1 MLPSMKTILTTLR
14 LHIGARLLE
23 LELLITACLLLVAG
37 IATLIVEAGGLVR
50 WVDLS
55 IVTAFVCLFVLISL
69 GLALRRWGEDQIV
82 LPLAAL
88 LAGLGMVV
96 ARRLEPDLVARYG
109 TLYSGIALKQ
119 VIWVLLGALILG
131 LVCFV
136 PWRLRWLRNYR
147 YTWLLLGLL
156 LVSLTAVI
164 GVERNGARLW
174 LNLGFFQLQPVEPLK
189 ILLVVYLAAYLEEH
203 RDLIG
208 RSSYQLGRLR
218 LPPLPYLAPIVLM
231 WGLTVGLI
239 IVQKDLGAALLFF
252 GIFLAMLYLVAGRTS
267 YVVAG
272 LLAFGAGA
280 AALYPIF
287 SHVQTRVDAWRDP
300 WADPFGGG
308 YQMIQALYALATG
321 GPLGTGLGL
330 GDPTAVPESQT
341 DFVFVAL
348 GEELGLIGILGLLA
362 CYALLAIQGYT
373 IARNARD
380 GFQQLLAAGL
390 TTAIAVQAFII
401 TAGVT
406 NLIPLT
412 GITLPFVSYGGSST
426 LVNFIMVG
434 ILLRISAA
442 GKPPQVQ

>member
-1 MLPSMKTILTTLR
+1 MNITTVR
-14 LHIGARLLE
+14 TRISGRLLE
-23 LELLITACLLLVAG
+23 LELLITACLLLIAG
-37 IATLIVEAGGLVR
+37 IGTLIAEAGGIVR
-50 WVDLS
+50 WVDIA
-55 IVTAFVCLFVLISL
+55 IVAAFIGLFALLSL
-69 GLALRRWGEDQIV
+69 GLAFRHWGEDQVV

-88 LAGLGMVV
+88 LAGVGMVL

-109 TLYSGIALKQ
+109 AIHSGIALKQ
-119 VIWVLLGALILG
+119 VVWVLLGTLILVG
-131 LVCFV
+131 VSFA
-136 PWRLRWLRNYR
+136 PWRLRWLRHYR
-147 YTWLLLGLL
+147 YTWLVLGLV
-156 LVSLTAVI
+156 LVGLTAVV

-174 LNLGFFQLQPVEPLK
+174 LNLGLFQLQPVEPLK
-189 ILLVVYLAAYLEEH
+189 ILLVVYLAAYLDDH

-208 RSSYQLGRLR
+208 RASYRLGPLR
-218 LPPLPYLAPIVLM
+218 LPPLPYLAPIALM

-252 GIFLAMLYLVAGRTS
+252 AIFLAMLYLVTGRSS
-267 YVVAG
+267 YVIAG

-300 WADPFGGG
+300 WSDPFGAG
-308 YQMIQALYALATG
+308 YQMIQALYAFANG
-321 GPLGTGLGL
+321 GPVGTGLGL
-330 GDPTAVPESQT
+330 GDPTTVPESQT
-341 DFVFVAL
+341 DFVFAAI
-348 GEELGLIGILGLLA
+348 GEELGLVGTLGLLL
-362 CYALLAIQGYT
+362 CYALLAVQGYA
-373 IARNARD
+373 IARKARD

-390 TTAIAVQAFII
+390 TTAIVSQAFII

-426 LVNFIMVG
+426 LVNFVMIG

-442 GKPPQVQ
+442 GKPAQVQ

>member
-1 MLPSMKTILTTLR
+1 VNMKLTTLR
-14 LHIGARLLE
+14 TRIGGRLLE

-37 IATLIVEAGGLVR
+37 IGTLIAEAGGIVR
-50 WVDLS
+50 WVDIA
-55 IVTAFVCLFVLISL
+55 IVTAFVSLFALLSL
-69 GLALRRWGEDQIV
+69 GLALRQWGEDQIV

-88 LAGLGMVV
+88 LAGVGMVLV
-96 ARRLEPDLVARYG
+96 RRLEPDLVARYG
-109 TLYSGIALKQ
+109 TIHSGIALKQ
-119 VIWVLLGALILG
+119 VVWVLLGTLIL
-131 LVCFV
+131 VMVSFV
-136 PWRLRWLRNYR
+136 PWRLRWLRHYR

-156 LVSLTAVI
+156 LVGLTAVI

-174 LNLGFFQLQPVEPLK
+174 LNLGLFQLQPVEPLK
-189 ILLVVYLAAYLEEH
+189 ILLVVYLAAYLDDH

-208 RSSYQLGRLR
+208 RASYRLGPLR
-218 LPPLPYLAPIVLM
+218 LPPLPYLAPIALM

-252 GIFLAMLYLVAGRTS
+252 AIFLSMLYLVTNRSS
-267 YVVAG
+267 YVIAG

-300 WADPFGGG
+300 WADPLGGG
-308 YQMIQALYALATG
+308 YQMIQALYAFAHG
-321 GPLGTGLGL
+321 GAFGTGLGL
-330 GDPTAVPESQT
+330 GDPTTVPESQT
-341 DFVFVAL
+341 DFVFAAL
-348 GEELGLIGILGLLA
+348 GEELGLVGALGLLL
-362 CYALLAIQGYT
+362 CYAFLAVQGYT

-390 TTAIAVQAFII
+390 TTAIVVQAFII
-401 TAGVT
+401 TAGAT

-426 LVNFIMVG
+426 LVNFVMLG

-442 GKPPQVQ
+442 GKPAHVQ